1 MQKTLFSSYFWA
13 RRGRKLQ
20 KTPVSSY
27 FLVHRESGVVE
38 ETDTEITLS
47 YVFRHFLRLRQLGVQ
62 FYLGEE

>member
-1 MQKTLFSSYFWA
+1 MQKAPFSSYFLA
-13 RRGRKLQ
+13 RRGRKAQ

-27 FLVHRESGVVE
+27 FLAHRESGVVD

-47 YVFRHFLRLRQLGVQ
+47 YTFRHFLRLRQLGVQ